1 MAIEA
6 KGSALDMGQV
16 EQVIEKN
23 ILPAP
28 TDNRVLEVYNQRLY
42 PPQALEPLG

>member
-1 MAIEA
+1 LLRRADELLSKGKVEA
-6 KGSALDMGQV
+6 KGSALDTGQI

-28 TDNRVLEVYNQRLY
+28 KEKSL
-42 PPQALEPLG
+42 